1 MICAVSRV
9 EGQNGLFEDGDGEE
23 VVEVEAEG
31 DVEAEAE
38 EYRRGLRILRRGH
51 VRVDVL
57 DEEVEI
63 SEEETS
69 ESGERGMV
77 ETWLTH

>member
-1 MICAVSRV
+1 MWTVSRV
-9 EGQNGLFEDGDGEE
+9 EGRNWVLFEDGDGEE
-23 VVEVEAEG
+23 EV

-38 EYRRGLRILRRGH
+38 EYRGGIRILRRGDF
-51 VRVDVL
+51 RVVL
-57 DEEVEI
+57 VEI

-69 ESGERGMV
+69 ESVERGMV

>member
-1 MICAVSRV
+1 MCAVSRV
-9 EGQNGLFEDGDGEE
+9 EGRNGVVFDGDGEE
-23 VVEVEAEG
+23 GVEVEQAV

-38 EYRRGLRILRRGH
+38 EYRRGLRVLRRRH
-51 VRVDVL
+51 VRVGVL